1 MARTASQSQ
10 LFKKIDKGKTIR
22 GLGKKRKEFEPK
34 GGLRAKKIVDLRDD
48 AEVRLLRLLD
58 GDEKLVKRILKLQQ
72 EYPAGTVPE
81 FICYE
86 WLERNRYKFT
96 YQAMLFGG
104 RRSSGGLLPDFVVQV
119 GGGQSVAWQ
128 VQGEYWHSLARK
140 GAYDRTVSLRLRGA
154 WFQGRRI
161 WAVAELWEADLLDP
175 HSRETVCRLGLQG
188 ISARQA

>member
-1 MARTASQSQ
+1 MAKGQAK
-10 LFKKIDKGKTIR
+10 LFKKIDKSGTIR

-34 GGLRAKKIVDLRDD
+34 FGLRAKKLIDLRDD
-48 AEVRLLRLLD
+48 AEVRLLRLLG

-72 EYPAGTVPE
+72 QYPAGTVPE

-86 WLERNRYKFT
+86 WLERNRYKFSF
-96 YQAMLFGG
+96 QAMLFGG
-104 RRSSGGLLPDFVVQV
+104 RRASGGLVPDFVIEA
-119 GGGQSVAWQ
+119 GGGLSVAWQ

-140 GAYDRTVSLRLRGA
+140 QGYDRTVKMRLQGA

-161 WAVAELWEADLLDP
+161 WAVAELWENDLYDP
-175 HSRETVCRLGLQG
+175 HQRERVCAMGLQG

>member
-1 MARTASQSQ
+1 
-10 LFKKIDKGKTIR
+10 
-22 GLGKKRKEFEPK
+22 
-34 GGLRAKKIVDLRDD
+34 
-48 AEVRLLRLLD
+48 
-58 GDEKLVKRILKLQQ
+58 
-72 EYPAGTVPE
+72 
-81 FICYE
+81 
-86 WLERNRYKFT
+86 
-96 YQAMLFGG
+96 
-104 RRSSGGLLPDFVVQV
+104 VVQV